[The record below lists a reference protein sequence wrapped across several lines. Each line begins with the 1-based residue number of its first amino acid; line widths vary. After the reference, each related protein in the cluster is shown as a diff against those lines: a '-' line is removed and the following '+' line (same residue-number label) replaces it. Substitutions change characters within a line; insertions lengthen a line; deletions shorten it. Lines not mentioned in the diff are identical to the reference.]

1 MFYMSSFREVAMQP
15 VLDQQ
20 KLKTLVYYIEVVQH
34 FALPFPFPWI
44 FSSFVKVLLNYLP
57 GIRDPVRKFLV
68 SLRDWPV
75 GKNFDFIIW
84 CFFFKILI
92 SQLYYRCR
100 WGTVRCLTP
109 CTRRRWRSS
118 SSFIGR
124 FPKPQWSGRDAKAAV
139 HNTGDTLVLF
149 GNPSK

>member
-75 GKNFDFIIW
+75 SKNFDFI
-84 CFFFKILI
+84 LI
-92 SQLYYRCR
+92 SQLHYRCR

-118 SSFIGR
+118 WSFIAH

-139 HNTGDTLVLF
+139 HNTGDTLVPF
-149 GNPSK
+149 GSLSK

>member
-75 GKNFDFIIW
+75 GKNFDSIKL
-84 CFFFKILI
+84 CLFFKILI
-92 SQLYYRCR
+92 LIKIALQVQMGYSSLPHTLYKKKVEELLELHRPFSKTPMEWQGCKGSSPQYR
-100 WGTVRCLTP
+100 GYP
-109 CTRRRWRSS
+109 CSLW
-118 SSFIGR
+118 
-124 FPKPQWSGRDAKAAV
+124 
-139 HNTGDTLVLF
+139 
-149 GNPSK
+149 